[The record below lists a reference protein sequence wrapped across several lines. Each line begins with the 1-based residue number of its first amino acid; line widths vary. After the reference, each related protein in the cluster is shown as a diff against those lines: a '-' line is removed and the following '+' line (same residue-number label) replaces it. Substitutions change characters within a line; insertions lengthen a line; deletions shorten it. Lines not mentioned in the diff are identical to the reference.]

1 MPDIDYD
8 CTSCGRRHDG
18 GDGTEANPW
27 PLIDFARPE
36 ALLQMNRW
44 EQLTRSRSTEELC
57 LIDNGS
63 SVDCFLRGFLSLPV
77 QGEEAL
83 LIFAPWGKGSEGG
96 YLDLVE
102 QWEHSRFRG
111 EYRGTLANLLP
122 GHEDS
127 LSVPVQVSAPGR
139 LPPVI
144 VPDESSGHPLAV
156 EERLGISREEAE
168 LRLRSMLL
176 EDAEL

>member
-1 MPDIDYD
+1 MK
-8 CTSCGRRHDG
+8 
-18 GDGTEANPW
+18 
-27 PLIDFARPE
+27 
-36 ALLQMNRW
+36 
-44 EQLTRSRSTEELC
+44 
-57 LIDNGS
+57 
-63 SVDCFLRGFLSLPV
+63 V
-77 QGEEAL
+77 
-83 LIFAPWGKGSEGG
+83 SEDD

-102 QWEHSRFRG
+102 QWEHPRFRG

>member
-83 LIFAPWGKGSEGG
+83 LIFAPWVKVSEDD

-102 QWEHSRFRG
+102 QWEHPRFRG

-139 LPPVI
+139 ARRP
-144 VPDESSGHPLAV
+144 
-156 EERLGISREEAE
+156 
-168 LRLRSMLL
+168 
-176 EDAEL
+176 